1 LSLPGANSS
10 GETMPSNSNPLL
22 AKEIEANGQFLVITT
37 RRGRYEIP
45 WGICGERLERATA
58 VERAQVKL
66 SPSGFGIH
74 WPLLD
79 EDLTVEGLVLQ
90 VDPKAV

>member
-1 LSLPGANSS
+1 MPYS
-10 GETMPSNSNPLL
+10 GNPLL
-22 AKEIEANGQFLVITT
+22 AREIDASGQFLVIVT
-37 RRGRYEIP
+37 RRGRYEVP
-45 WGICGERLERATA
+45 WDLCSERLARATEGERKEAR
-58 VERAQVKL
+58 L

-79 EDLTVEGLVLQ
+79 EDLTVEGLVLS